1 MSQPI
6 RQEVSIPAS
15 PKQVYEALTDPKQF
29 SQLAGGAPTEISA
42 ESGGPFS
49 CFGGMIEGRNIEL
62 VPDQR
67 IVQAWRVRN
76 WPPGLYSIARFELEG
91 EGDGTRLVFEH
102 SGFPEGEREHLAS
115 GWHANYWEPLKK
127 HLA

>member
-6 RQEVSIPAS
+6 RQEVTISAS
-15 PKQVYEALTDPKQF
+15 PERVYAALTDPKEF

-42 ESGGPFS
+42 ESGGSFS

-62 VPDQR
+62 VPNQR

-76 WPPGLYSIARFELEG
+76 WAPGQYSIARFELEG
-91 EGDGTRLVFEH
+91 EGSGTRLVFEH
-102 SGFPEGEREHLAS
+102 SGFPDAEREHLES